1 MTDKLAVTDDSG
13 GDDWIKHLIGF
24 AAQCENEGLFG
35 LAKATVDQTT
45 SLTFQ
50 LASAVT
56 STACHIVS
64 EATHALIH
72 HQPDESSYVLP
83 LHYTHHHHYQDEKR
97 EQKEKDE
104 QQNNEAPFLLKLA
117 FQVSDIMLATISP
130 VLSNNNGRGYVE
142 YRGDTI
148 RLIEDDADDMIST
161 RSISSFCSLNNNDD
175 FFHDAYSCDW
185 DNDNNSVYFDA
196 NATASTCSESD
207 STNEDDTN
215 ESIDKSSSFDS
226 DESQS
231 CIIESLPDSMLAADA
246 AAESSQTFF
255 LDISGPLLSKLDD
268 IGIPLMKDDNN
279 TVCFKLG
286 NQNSETSVRPVLD
299 GLICHSLELISS
311 ENSLDWQPD
320 DTTKKTLQR
329 YEQASYDN
337 NQWVQTLENE
347 VLKWTTQVDNTPML
361 RTQGIINMT
370 PTQINDLLLDCSR
383 VKEYNKCS
391 LEKRDLCTLPSSSS
405 CSGEARIVEH
415 IMQIPLVGGK
425 VETLSLTHSRPLQSF
440 NDGSVE
446 DDEGFVIVS
455 RSVKKELNG
464 TVDNPCFSVSKLRS
478 IAGTD
483 KTELT
488 TLTSISSLPIPQFLM
503 HRVAF
508 YGADDF
514 FGNLRKMCS

>member
-1 MTDKLAVTDDSG
+1 
-13 GDDWIKHLIGF
+13 
-24 AAQCENEGLFG
+24 
-35 LAKATVDQTT
+35 
-45 SLTFQ
+45 
-50 LASAVT
+50 
-56 STACHIVS
+56 
-64 EATHALIH
+64 
-72 HQPDESSYVLP
+72 
-83 LHYTHHHHYQDEKR
+83 
-97 EQKEKDE
+97 
-104 QQNNEAPFLLKLA
+104 
-117 FQVSDIMLATISP
+117 
-130 VLSNNNGRGYVE
+130 
-142 YRGDTI
+142 
-148 RLIEDDADDMIST
+148 
-161 RSISSFCSLNNNDD
+161 LNNNDT
-175 FFHDAYSCDW
+175 FHDAYSCDW

-207 STNEDDTN
+207 STNDETNTN

-231 CIIESLPDSMLAADA
+231 CIIESLPDSMLQAADA
-246 AAESSQTFF
+246 AAGPSHTFF
-255 LDISGPLLSKLDD
+255 LDISDPLLSKLDD
-268 IGIPLMKDDNN
+268 SDIPLMKDDNN
-279 TVCFKLG
+279 TVCFKLST
-286 NQNSETSVRPVLD
+286 QNSEASVRPVLD

-320 DTTKKTLQR
+320 DTTKKILQR
-329 YEQASYDN
+329 YGQASYDN
-337 NQWVQTLENE
+337 NQWIQTLENE

-391 LEKRDLCTLPSSSS
+391 LEKRDLCTLPSSS
-405 CSGEARIVEH
+405 CVVGGGETRIVEH
-415 IMQIPLVGGK
+415 VMQIPLVGGK

-440 NDGSVE
+440 GDGSVE
-446 DDEGFVIVS
+446 DEEGFVIVS
-455 RSVKKELNG
+455 RSVKKELND

-478 IAGTD
+478 ISGTD

-514 FGNLRKMCS
+514 FGNLRKICS